1 MDNNFMMIRMAD
13 LRTLV
18 REIAEEVVA
27 AMGRADDRPAA
38 SETEE
43 WMTPKQVAHR
53 LGCSSQTLWR
63 WEKEGYLAQRCRY
76 RAEDVERVAKAEG
89 SRDEKIHARYLE
101 LMKTGLNR
109 ASALRVLRAE
119 FPFDSRAT
127 VYAIL
132 ARMGDPYRKPAGASG
147 K

>member
-27 AMGRADDRPAA
+27 AMGRADERPAA

-43 WMTPKQVAHR
+43 WMTPKQVAAR
-53 LGCSSQTLWR
+53 LGCCESTLWR
-63 WEKEGYLAQRCRY
+63 WEKEGYLAPVRFGKRCRY

-89 SRDEKIHARYLE
+89 C
-101 LMKTGLNR
+101 
-109 ASALRVLRAE
+109 
-119 FPFDSRAT
+119 
-127 VYAIL
+127 
-132 ARMGDPYRKPAGASG
+132 
-147 K
+147 